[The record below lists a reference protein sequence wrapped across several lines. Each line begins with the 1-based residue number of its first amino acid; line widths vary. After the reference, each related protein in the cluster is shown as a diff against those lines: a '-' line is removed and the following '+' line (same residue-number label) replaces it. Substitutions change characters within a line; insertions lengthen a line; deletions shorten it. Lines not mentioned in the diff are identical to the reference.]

1 MIAVKPR
8 GQMSHPDVFMT
19 LTCYHNLSPDFGQQ
33 ITGYYRQNSSSRN
46 TYIWHFRNP
55 TPSWVKSE
63 SYGFSWL
70 SPSATQTPPGQLLS
84 ENSKK
89 HSKNQKISSMSIS
102 IKVVGIPQ
110 FLAPLAF
117 LARKAP
123 KKVAALRA
131 RTAGSL
137 IWWRLR
143 PQSAPP
149 GQSMPQY

>member
-89 HSKNQKISSMSIS
+89 TLQKSKNLLNVNIHQSGWNPPIFGTFGIFGSIQKSTCL
-102 IKVVGIPQ
+102 KNKCLDV
-110 FLAPLAF
+110 
-117 LARKAP
+117 
-123 KKVAALRA
+123 
-131 RTAGSL
+131 
-137 IWWRLR
+137 
-143 PQSAPP
+143 
-149 GQSMPQY
+149 

>member
-1 MIAVKPR
+1 
-8 GQMSHPDVFMT
+8 MSHPDVFMT

-63 SYGFSWL
+63 SYGFSRL

-89 HSKNQKISSMSIS
+89 NTPKIKKSPQCQYPSKWLESPNFWHFWHFRFNSKKYLFKKQMFGCLTCISYIL
-102 IKVVGIPQ
+102 
-110 FLAPLAF
+110 FLDGPLVF
-117 LARKAP
+117 IDCICCWSVYL
-123 KKVAALRA
+123 
-131 RTAGSL
+131 
-137 IWWRLR
+137 
-143 PQSAPP
+143 
-149 GQSMPQY
+149 